1 MPMSEF
7 ETELK
12 NYYEQKRQSQLTNKI
27 GQAADLM
34 RETLLLCAVYDEVFD
49 ETITPDRSIRDDV
62 ETLRSHV
69 QNSEFDAIESKIE
82 GALADLE
89 EERDDAREELQVEL
103 HDIED
108 RISGFRSLNKRIS
121 EVDEERIDDLFDTIE
136 GLDDVPTDEEREFE
150 QLEDEVREAARE
162 FVQELEAVEDDLFEG
177 FRGSDIEEQVRSLL
191 QGETMYLTQPDGE
204 ELTALR
210 ESQLGPYLTLSL
222 EGE

>member
-1 MPMSEF
+1 MPASEF

-12 NYYEQKRQSQLTNKI
+12 NYYEQKRQSQLTSKI

-49 ETITPDRSIRDDV
+49 ETITPDQSIRDDV
-62 ETLRSHV
+62 DTLRSHV
-69 QNSEFDAIESKIE
+69 QNSEFDMIESKIE
-82 GALADLE
+82 AVLDQLE
-89 EERDDAREELQVEL
+89 AERDNAREKLQIEL
-103 HDIED
+103 HGIED

-121 EVDEERIDDLFDTIE
+121 EVEEGRINKLFDAVDS
-136 GLDDVPTDEEREFE
+136 LDDVPINEEQEFE
-150 QLEDEVREAARE
+150 RLENGVREDARA
-162 FVQELEAVEDDLFEG
+162 FVQELETVESDLFEG

-191 QGETMYLTQPDGE
+191 QGDTLYLTQPQRE
-204 ELTALR
+204 EITALR

>member
-1 MPMSEF
+1 MPTSEF

-27 GQAADLM
+27 GQAASLM
-34 RETLLLCAVYDEVFD
+34 RETLLLCAVYDEVF
-49 ETITPDRSIRDDV
+49 EGTITPNQSIRDDV
-62 ETLRSHV
+62 EILRSHV

-82 GALADLE
+82 SALADLE
-89 EERDDAREELQVEL
+89 EERDDAREELQIEL
-103 HDIED
+103 RDLED
-108 RISGFRSLNKRIS
+108 RINGFRSLNKRIS
-121 EVDEERIDDLFDTIE
+121 EVEEERIDELFDTIE
-136 GLDDVPTDEEREFE
+136 GLDDVPIDEEREFE
-150 QLEDEVREAARE
+150 QLENEVREAASE

-191 QGETMYLTQPDGE
+191 QGETMHLTQPDGE
-204 ELTALR
+204 ELNALR